1 MSKKLNKNASND
13 SGVRANISYGNML
26 DQERYMYVLGDAIES
41 KVLDCACGIGW
52 GSYLIACAGAKKVI
66 SIDLSNS
73 AIKSAKKYYDHEN
86 IQYVKGDIFK
96 LKFKNKFDLI
106 TSFETIEHLENPQ
119 KFLTILKG
127 YSNKNTILYLSTP
140 NGKVFKSKEKPENP
154 YHVNEYTKDELIE
167 IITNAGWIIKEY
179 LGQYPIN
186 KNDKV
191 KIQEYKSFIKRFWKD
206 KKMIKKFG
214 IGYQLFGKAQR
225 RIVGKLL
232 QDPAHDASCK
242 PMVVKKNYE
251 PAYHFFRLKLK

>member
-1 MSKKLNKNASND
+1 MREAIACEFPNLSLLGEGMDHLNDFAKNDYQNLVDIGMIYFSPELIAEKVNNEYYNIEDWWDNVRNNTSFLEFKEKYARPNQSIELLSSIIKKLVCRKKLNKNASND

-86 IQYVKGDIFK
+86 IQYVNGDIFK

-127 YSNKNTILYLSTP
+127 CSNKNTILYLSTP

-154 YHVNEYTKDELIE
+154 YHVNEYTK
-167 IITNAGWIIKEY
+167 G
-179 LGQYPIN
+179 
-186 KNDKV
+186 
-191 KIQEYKSFIKRFWKD
+191 
-206 KKMIKKFG
+206 
-214 IGYQLFGKAQR
+214 
-225 RIVGKLL
+225 
-232 QDPAHDASCK
+232 
-242 PMVVKKNYE
+242 
-251 PAYHFFRLKLK
+251 